1 MAKILVVDDSS
12 LSRRMLGN
20 ILKQAGHHIIEAAD
34 GMSAIELY
42 FLERPDLVFL
52 DLVMTGMT
60 GEEVLEKLLSLDKK
74 AQVIIAT
81 SDLQNLTQ
89 VAVRQAGANGFINK
103 PFVAATVLEA
113 VNAILQ
119 GGRSC

>member
-1 MAKILVVDDSS
+1 MAKILIVDDSS

-20 ILKQAGHHIIEAAD
+20 ILEKAGHHIIEAAD

-52 DLVMTGMT
+52 DLVMNGMT
-60 GEEVLEKLLSLDKK
+60 GQEVLEKLLSLDKK
-74 AQVIIAT
+74 AQIIVAT
-81 SDLQNLTQ
+81 ADLQNLTQ
-89 VAVRQAGANGFINK
+89 IAVKQAGANGFVNK

-113 VNAILQ
+113 INAILK
-119 GGRSC
+119 GG